1 MLKQTNF
8 TRYSPHPRPVNWQ
21 QKHGE
26 PSNCARANQADCA
39 MLTTEDTRWELYL
52 YVKDNVPMVE
62 VLEVH
67 ISGDDIGSPTELT
80 NAIGDWALEDLT

>member
-1 MLKQTNF
+1 VAHYLKGIAMLKEIPYTA
-8 TRYSPHPRPVNWQ
+8 HPRP
-21 QKHGE
+21 K
-26 PSNCARANQADCA
+26 NCLPDRSHQADCA
-39 MLTTEDTRWELYL
+39 ALTHEDTRWELYL

-62 VLEVH
+62 VFEVH

>member
-1 MLKQTNF
+1 
-8 TRYSPHPRPVNWQ
+8 
-21 QKHGE
+21 
-26 PSNCARANQADCA
+26 